1 MGIEEAEYSVYS
13 LLFLQRGR
21 FCEVV
26 FMTEGKPYI
35 SVILD
40 LSPQISE
47 YGAEMIQMLPINV
60 YSSIYKMD

>member
-1 MGIEEAEYSVYS
+1 MGIEAEYSVYS

-35 SVILD
+35 SVMLD
-40 LSPQISE
+40 SSPQIFE
-47 YGAEMIQMLPINV
+47 YGGDTNAA
-60 YSSIYKMD
+60 YKSLLQYLQNGLN